1 MSVARTI
8 HSQEI
13 SAQGWRGGVST
24 RVSDALDRGIA
35 EGVVTGGVVL
45 AAQYGRFTVQLCKGD
60 KASQTTS
67 PEPCPL
73 EFETVFDL
81 GTLTEAVCTTT
92 IMMRLISAGKVS
104 LLDRASR
111 FVRALAIGER
121 SQITL
126 AHLLAHVAGYGSVM
140 SVADEI
146 TRAHV
151 GARPGLLASSG
162 ARHYAYKVVHRLPQ
176 RHAIGSRQLRS
187 DANFILLGE
196 ICEAIVGMPL
206 EKAFSRLVAAPLG
219 LRSLNFIDL
228 STVRSKGIQPMT
240 EVFAA
245 SGMCPRRG
253 RLIRGEVLDEHTWA
267 MGGVSG
273 HNGLFGTADD
283 LLVWGAEIL
292 AALKGRSDILSHEVA
307 RCFLAPDV
315 PGFDPDWRLG
325 FEGLSS
331 REGAGAAGVAAEA
344 VTVSSGTGCSVI
356 IEPKRDLVA
365 VVLTSGGVLKAPS
378 KRLASLR
385 ADIHTALLETE

>member
-1 MSVARTI
+1 MSVALNI

-13 SAQGWRGGVST
+13 GTQGWRGSVST
-24 RVSDALDRGIA
+24 RVSEALDWGIS

-45 AAQYGRFTVQLCKGD
+45 AAQYGRFTVQICKGN
-60 KASQTTS
+60 KAPPSAS

-73 EFETVFDL
+73 QFSTVFDL
-81 GTLTEAVCTTT
+81 GTLTEAVCTASL
-92 IMMRLISAGKVS
+92 MMRLISAGKVS

-111 FVRALAIGER
+111 FVPALAIGER
-121 SQITL
+121 SRITL
-126 AHLLAHVAGYGSVM
+126 AHLLAHVAGYAPSIT
-140 SVADEI
+140 VADDI
-146 TRAHV
+146 MRAHE

-162 ARHYAYKVVHRLPQ
+162 ARHYSYKVLHKLPQ
-176 RHAIGSRQLRS
+176 RHAVGSRQLRS
-187 DANFILLGE
+187 DADYILLGE

-206 EKAFSRLVAAPLG
+206 EKAFSRLIAAPLG

-240 EVFAA
+240 EVFAT
-245 SGMCPRRG
+245 SGACPRRG
-253 RLIRGEVLDEHTWA
+253 RLICGEVLDEHTWA

-292 AALKGRSDILSHEVA
+292 AALKGRSDILSQDVA
-307 RCFLAPDV
+307 RSFLTPEL
-315 PGFDPDWRLG
+315 PGFDSDWRLG

-331 REGAGAAGVAAEA
+331 RDGTVAAGVAAEA
-344 VTVSSGTGCSVI
+344 VTVSSGTGCSLV

-365 VVLTSGGVLKAPS
+365 VVLTSGGALKTPS